1 MPPYSVNPR
10 YVANPTPA
18 SSDPMNA
25 QTYTVTNP
33 QRPEDLAQP
42 LYDRVQYP
50 VAGTNQLSFFSTQ
63 LGQTANL
70 IQAQVTLSKV
80 KTLRDTNLGTSGV
93 VPTKLFQFI
102 GISVVYIPKQQA
114 LTQALTGN
122 IGDDIMRLKNGGW
135 MNFTIIDKPILQ
147 MPLVL
152 LPEANP
158 IIAVSQTVNSSVF
171 LGTGQ
176 TGASPF
182 PMYKFGIPIT
192 LNPFESFTIQMNWD
206 GSPAINQEIDILLV
220 LHAFMR
226 RPT

>member
-10 YVANPTPA
+10 YVQNPQGG
-18 SSDPMNA
+18 DPMQA
-25 QTYTVTNP
+25 ATYTVTNP

-63 LGQTANL
+63 LGQPANL
-70 IQAQVTLSKV
+70 IQAGVTLSKV
-80 KTLRDTNLGTSGV
+80 KTLRDTNLNTSGV
-93 VPTKLFQFI
+93 VPTKLYQFI
-102 GISVVYIPKQQA
+102 GLSIVYIPLQTA
-114 LTQALTGN
+114 RTSDSTVS

-147 MPLVL
+147 MPLPL
-152 LPEANP
+152 IPEANP
-158 IIAVSQTVNSSVF
+158 MLAISSSRNNSVGIA
-171 LGTGQ
+171 TGQ

-192 LNPFESFTIQMNWD
+192 LNPFESFTIALNWD
-206 GSPAINQEIDILLV
+206 GAPVINQEVDILVV